1 MPITPTYPGVYI
13 EELPGYN
20 HSVTAAPTSVTVF
33 IGYTHPFKTVQP
45 NTVPPQLNFN
55 KAIEI
60 FSFADYQANFGGFFS
75 FGSYLPDY
83 VGNAVFQFFSNG
95 GSDAWVIGLQ
105 AALPQASASIDMSA
119 GDSPTAVQFTALE
132 PGGVYPAPTQDNP
145 GTSYG
150 APTTVQLV
158 NVRKDSQGNENALA
172 DIIITYSPPSSDP
185 SASSFSSR
193 VETYRAVPANSI
205 ADQLAQSVLVEVQK
219 PPGSTLTAFPESSAG
234 NNLNTYTLSYPADP
248 NLGNTTTLIKPGDY
262 DSVFQAGASLDVD
275 VPIFNLMVLP
285 GMSPVG
291 DAQSAVLSEALAF
304 CEQKRAFFIMDAPP
318 NATTSSVS
326 PLPEQ
331 ATPAPSGT
339 PAQVAMDD
347 FWNGRPTGTWTPPPI
362 PVSANGAIYF
372 PYLNT
377 IDPLTQQQ
385 SVSPASGFVAGIFAQ
400 EDASWSVGKAP
411 AGLETTIN
419 GASGVVAWG
428 RMTDMQQ
435 GVLNGNGVNC
445 LRDFPGMGTV
455 VFGARTL
462 VSQNPA
468 FEQWKYVPV
477 RRTAL
482 FIEQSLYG
490 SLGWAV
496 FQPNDTPLWNAL
508 TQEVNAFMLTLFRQ
522 GSYFQGSTPSEA
534 FLVQCDSTTTT
545 QADIDAGVVNI
556 LVGFAPLKPAE
567 FVIVQITQLAGQT
580 QT

>member
-13 EELPGYN
+13 EELPSFS

-33 IGYTHPFKTVQP
+33 VGYTHPFKTV
-45 NTVPPQLNFN
+45 TFGT
-55 KAIEI
+55 AIEI

-75 FGSYLPDY
+75 FTPWLPDY
-83 VGNAVFQFFSNG
+83 VGHAVFQFFQNG
-95 GSDAWVIGLQ
+95 GSTAWVIGLK
-105 AALPQASASIDMSA
+105 
-119 GDSPTAVQFTALE
+119 PTAYLDAAGQPVAGNITLIPLTVNIDVAPATVTLTALE
-132 PGGVYPAPTQDNP
+132 PGGLDPAVTPPSNNNIATPTV
-145 GTSYG
+145 
-150 APTTVQLV
+150 VQLA
-158 NVRKDSQGNENALA
+158 NVHPGQDSQGNTISLA
-172 DIIITYSPPSSDP
+172 DIIITYGTQ
-185 SASSFSSR
+185 
-193 VETYRAVPANSI
+193 VETYRAVPAADI
-205 ADQLAQSVLVEVQK
+205 ATQLGQSALVGVTVANGTPATFPAAAVFNFDYATL
-219 PPGSTLTAFPESSAG
+219 PPANA
-234 NNLNTYTLSYPADP
+234 
-248 NLGNTTTLIKPGDY
+248 TLINTRDY
-262 DSVFQAGASLDVD
+262 GPVFQTGASLDVD

-285 GMSPVG
+285 GISPVNIE
-291 DAQSAVLSEALAF
+291 QSAVVSDALTF

-318 NATTSSVS
+318 NATTSRVS
-326 PLPEQ
+326 PPPEQ
-331 ATPAPSGT
+331 TPPGT
-339 PAQVAMDD
+339 PAQIAMDT
-347 FWNGRPTGTWTPPPI
+347 FWRTDTP

-377 IDPLTQQQ
+377 IDPLTQLP
-385 SVSPASGFVAGIFAQ
+385 SVSPPSGFVAGIFAR
-400 EDASWSVGKAP
+400 EDVSYSVGKAP

-435 GVLNGNGVNC
+435 GVLNGDGVDC
-445 LRDFPGMGTV
+445 LRDFPGIGTV

-462 VSQNPA
+462 VSENPA

-522 GSYFQGSTPSEA
+522 GNYFQGTTPSEA

-545 QADIDAGVVNI
+545 PADINAGRVNI

-567 FVIVQITQLAGQT
+567 FVVVQITQLAGQT